1 MICPA
6 CKSEFVEGVS
16 VCSDCGIPLVDRL
29 PDPGSENSEPVKT
42 GQAEETDYVLVYR
55 PINSQEVA
63 LIRMILEREGIP
75 FFIKNEPLHRAVI
88 FSIQGPGEIQLFVP
102 EKYAV
107 ETAGL
112 LRSELEHD

>member
-1 MICPA
+1 MQIGICW
-6 CKSEFVEGVS
+6 
-16 VCSDCGIPLVDRL
+16 RL
-29 PDPGSENSEPVKT
+29 PDPEPAKT

-102 EKYAV
+102 EKYAE
-107 ETAGL
+107 ETTGL
-112 LRSELEHD
+112 LRSELEHDFK